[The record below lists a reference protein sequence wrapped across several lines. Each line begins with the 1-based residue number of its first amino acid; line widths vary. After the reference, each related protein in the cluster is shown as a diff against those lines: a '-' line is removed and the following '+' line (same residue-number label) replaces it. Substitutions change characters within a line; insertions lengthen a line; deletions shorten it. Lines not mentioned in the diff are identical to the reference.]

1 MLKRALIILFL
12 VAFFVGNIAS
22 AESLLLPIQMNSL
35 AQLNNTE
42 NFSYTPSNVDLKVP
56 KQFIPHITPDPKMPG
71 YTNRNITVYDFILKD
86 SMDPT
91 ITELITE
98 FQILPPIQFNF
109 TINNSVYYG
118 AKNAI
123 KNLYLSPDLS
133 PEQNYDI
140 TYPALVDDPN
150 QNELYE
156 NLLYDLRSY
165 RTQHHLDDN
174 EYLELIVRFVQS
186 IPNKDRNYSR
196 FPIETLFEGNGV
208 CEDKSFL
215 LAGLLEREGYD
226 VGLFR
231 FANNDTA
238 LPGHMV
244 VGVRSNGL
252 WYPGTHYTLIETT
265 MSLPIMT
272 REYHYIGL
280 VDLQGLNPNPVF
292 IKIGNGSK
300 EYTKSNEIQYIN
312 DSIYSCFSQL
322 NREGMVNGVPQQS
335 IENLASVCQFIDWAA
350 PDRESVVIWLRQ
362 HSSPIRAPENISVF
376 NSTEAKPFYK
386 LLG

>member
-91 ITELITE
+91 ITE

-312 DSIYSCFSQL
+312 DSIYSCFSQ
-322 NREGMVNGVPQQS
+322 
-335 IENLASVCQFIDWAA
+335 
-350 PDRESVVIWLRQ
+350 
-362 HSSPIRAPENISVF
+362 
-376 NSTEAKPFYK
+376 
-386 LLG
+386 